1 MHGHNCVRS
10 VIVEE
15 KRATRQL
22 LSNRVRHCYFSD
34 FIGLPCAT
42 FYKAKSHHATK
53 ETADRLLEKIASRN
67 VSDIGESDD
76 EDDIPQED
84 FPRENCE
91 TQSSNKGKDGG
102 DRSPLKKIR
111 VEDNVPK
118 NFQWKKKVYHP
129 HQTSTSA
136 VTTSAHRRRMKL
148 VRHTRTFKGTCPS
161 PFSE

>member
-1 MHGHNCVRS
+1 MISPAFIKGHVALKNMVTVSYTRTCAYLQILSVTEKTALPAEHLVHGHNCVRS

-84 FPRENCE
+84 VPRENCE

-102 DRSPLKKIR
+102 DRSPLKK
-111 VEDNVPK
+111 N
-118 NFQWKKKVYHP
+118 
-129 HQTSTSA
+129 
-136 VTTSAHRRRMKL
+136 
-148 VRHTRTFKGTCPS
+148 TC
-161 PFSE
+161 